1 MNITFKK
8 YFPAQTVGLYE
19 KEEIVS
25 FLHRF
30 LDEFGDPKEHIRN
43 CIEYALNAGKHPGGL
58 IISAWD
64 GDTVVG
70 ATIINKTGMA
80 GYIPENILVYIATH
94 SEYRGKGIGGQL
106 IERAFKETEGDIAL
120 HVEPENPAKKLYEKL
135 GFTNKY
141 LEMRWKRPQ

>member
-1 MNITFKK
+1 MNITYKK

-19 KEEIVS
+19 KEEVVS
-25 FLHRF
+25 FLHTH
-30 LDEFGDPKEHIRN
+30 LDEFGDNKEDIRK

-58 IISAWD
+58 ILTAWE
-64 GDTVVG
+64 GDKIVG

-94 SEYRGKGIGGQL
+94 GDYRGLGIGKNL
-106 IERAFKETEGDIAL
+106 MERVFKETEGDIAL
-120 HVEPENPAKKLYEKL
+120 HVEPNNPAKHLYEKL

-141 LEMRWKRPQ
+141 LEMRWKRPS

>member
-19 KEEIVS
+19 KEEVVS
-25 FLHRF
+25 FLHTH
-30 LDEFGDPKEHIRN
+30 LDEFGDAKEDIRK

-58 IISAWD
+58 ILTAWD
-64 GDTVVG
+64 GDTIIG
-70 ATIINKTGMA
+70 ATIINKTGMS

-94 SEYRGKGIGGQL
+94 SDYRGIGVGGQL

-120 HVEPENPAKKLYEKL
+120 HVEPENPAKHLYEKL